1 MLDLAVRG
9 ATVVDGTG
17 GPPARADVGI
27 AGGRIAA
34 VGVVAEPA
42 RRTLH
47 AEGAVVCPGFI
58 DIHTHYDAQFLWDAT
73 ASPSVLHGVTSVLG
87 GNCGF
92 SIAPLAAGDA
102 AYVQAM
108 MAVVE
113 GIPLSAMAESGPWDW
128 TSFAEYLARVDQGL
142 AANAG
147 FLVGHSAVRRAV
159 MGDDATRSEA
169 SPAQLSAMVELVM
182 ASVSG
187 GALGFSSSLGEGH
200 TDGEGRAVPSRAAT
214 HEELVTLAGALRDL
228 PGTTLE
234 FIPAVGPIDE
244 DRMRLMA
251 DMSLAANRPLNW
263 NLLGSLAS
271 EEIYEQQ
278 LGASDLAAR
287 RGAHVV
293 ALALPDMMRM
303 RATHVLPGLPGWPEV
318 AGLNRQRRRAAVADA
333 ARRAELRA
341 GAEKVARRSL
351 GVLSDFALMEISSP
365 ESTLYG
371 QSLGEIAQRRGGDA
385 IDVLLDDVLVDDL
398 ALSVVLPSLTPSLGR
413 SDEGWRARVAVWK
426 DPRVMLGGSDAGAHL
441 DLMCHANYPTVVLGE
456 VVRRARAAVAAGGRR
471 DDDRSTRPALRAP
484 SPWSRGRRVVGRSR
498 RLRPGARGYPGHRVA
513 PRPPRRGR
521 TPLRRGRRH
530 PSGPGRGAPR
540 GGGRGADRRPP
551 GPGAAL
557 GRRHRHR
564 VAGCAQAV
572 DAPSMTSVVPLTVA
586 ASSEAR

>member
-1 MLDLAVRG
+1 VLDLVVRG

-34 VGVVAEPA
+34 VGGVAEPA
-42 RRTLH
+42 RRTFH
-47 AEGAVVCPGFI
+47 AAGAVVCPGFV
-58 DIHTHYDAQFLWDAT
+58 DIHTHYDAQFLWDTT

-108 MAVVE
+108 MGVVE
-113 GIPLSAMAESGPWDW
+113 GIPLGAMAQSGAWDW
-128 TSFAEYLARVDQGL
+128 TSFAEYLARIDQGL
-142 AANAG
+142 AVNAG

-159 MGDDATRSEA
+159 MGEDATRSEA
-169 SPAQLSAMVELVM
+169 SPTQLAAMVDLVR
-182 ASVSG
+182 ASVAG

-214 HEELVTLAGALRDL
+214 YEELVTLAGALRDL

-251 DMSLAANRPLNW
+251 DMSLAADRPLNW

-293 ALALPDMMRM
+293 ALTLPDMMRM

-318 AGLNRQRRRAAVADA
+318 ASLNRQHRRAAVADA

-456 VVRRARAAVAAGGRR
+456 VVRQRGLLSLPEAVEMMT
-471 DDDRSTRPALRAP
+471 DRPARHYGLRH
-484 SPWSRGRRVVGRSR
+484 RG
-498 RLRPGARGYPGHRVA
+498 RVA
-513 PRPPRRGR
+513 PGWWADLVVFDPELVGTRA
-521 TPLRRGRRH
+521 TELRH
-530 PSGPGRGAPR
+530 DLPG
-540 GGGRGADRRPP
+540 GGGRLFAGADGILQVLVGGRPVVVDGELTDDRP
-551 GPGAAL
+551 GRVLRSGADTDTVSLAAL
-557 GRRHRHR
+557 RRSTLRR
-564 VAGCAQAV
+564 
-572 DAPSMTSVVPLTVA
+572 
-586 ASSEAR
+586 